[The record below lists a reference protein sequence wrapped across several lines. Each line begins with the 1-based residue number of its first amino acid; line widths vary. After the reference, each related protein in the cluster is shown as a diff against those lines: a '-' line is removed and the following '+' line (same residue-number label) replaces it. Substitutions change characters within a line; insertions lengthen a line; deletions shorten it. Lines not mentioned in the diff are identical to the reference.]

1 MSSIRQEG
9 QGAGVFFSVVV
20 PTFSRPDE
28 VSELLSSLYQ
38 QTYKSFEVIIVDAS
52 PDNSVRQVAERYAG
66 LLTVK
71 YFYHKG
77 LGISESRNLGA
88 ENAVGE
94 YLVFFD
100 SDCSIPERYFS
111 TVTGFLRENPTDSW
125 GGPDKAH
132 EDFNLRQK
140 AISYAMTSL
149 FTTGGIRGRKTHAG
163 KYQPRTFNMGIR
175 RDGFN
180 ALGGFSGLKVSEDID
195 LSIRLYER
203 GYTIS
208 LIENAFVYHKR
219 RSTLYKFFSQ
229 VYSFGSSRI
238 DLQIRHGSALKPVH
252 ILPSLFVLYV
262 LAGLAAVIMQKG
274 IFWAWLAPILVYCLV
289 IMVDSTVQNKSL
301 VVGLLSV
308 YASIVMLAGY
318 GTGMLKAVLFRYFLG
333 SRRESKKPE
342 ITRES

>member
-1 MSSIRQEG
+1 MSFVRQEG
-9 QGAGVFFSVVV
+9 QGTGVFFSVVI
-20 PTFSRPDE
+20 PTYSRPDE
-28 VSELLSSLYQ
+28 VGELLASLNQ
-38 QTYKSFEVIIVDAS
+38 QTYKSFEVIIIDAS
-52 PDNSVRQVAERYAG
+52 PDDSVRRVVERYTS
-66 LLTVK
+66 LLSVK

-77 LGISESRNLGA
+77 LGISESRNLGVA
-88 ENAVGE
+88 NAVGK

-100 SDCSIPERYFS
+100 SDCLIPEGYFS
-111 TVTGFLRENPTDSW
+111 TVYGFLYENPTDAW

-132 EDFNLRQK
+132 EDFTLRQK

-163 KYQPRTFNMGIR
+163 KYQPRTFNMGTR
-175 RDGFN
+175 RDVFN

-203 GYTIS
+203 GYTIN

-219 RSTLYKFFSQ
+219 RNTFYKFFWQ
-229 VYSFGSSRI
+229 VFSFGSSRI
-238 DLQIRHGSALKPVH
+238 DLQIRHGSSLKPVH
-252 ILPSLFVLYV
+252 VLPSLSVLYV
-262 LAGLAAVIMQKG
+262 LAGLAAVFMPKG

-301 VVGLLSV
+301 VVGLLSL
-308 YASIVMLAGY
+308 YASLVMLAGY
-318 GTGMLKAVLFRYFLG
+318 GTGMLKAVIFRYFLR
-333 SRRESKKPE
+333 SKSESKKPE